1 MGLDRRTHD
10 SLDRQR
16 NFCPHSNHLVIR
28 LRLAP
33 EARSLEI
40 IDPPYFEGFERGA
53 ASRRLERN
61 KNVVRDGGLG

>member
-16 NFCPHSNHLVIR
+16 NFCPRSNHLVIR

-33 EARSLEI
+33 EARSLEV
-40 IDPPYFEGFERGA
+40 IDLPYSEGFDDSGWKLV
-53 ASRRLERN
+53 RRWSDN
-61 KNVVRDGGLG
+61 KKTESQDT